1 MTGSPASYNEVLYQ
15 CMQCIGGRQ
24 AGRQES
30 ASRKCAVRT
39 LLSDDGH
46 AGQLKRV
53 CICMQSSGKIWWIC
67 CRRDIYP
74 HRQVACQLPH
84 LFRYSDV
91 SRTSPATQSNSIA
104 CIPSR
109 PLSSKSISSYS
120 SRPSISPNPS
130 SHTKAIPHP
139 PQPPLIPKRS
149 RTEPNSTQ
157 RTPTPAQKAWVHGG
171 ESAEAEREHLLF
183 SATCATLLATRCSTA
198 AKATEP
204 LPRWWYQS
212 RSHFRCQGR

>member
-1 MTGSPASYNEVLYQ
+1 MPASPPVQ
-15 CMQCIGGRQ
+15 IFGRIQ
-24 AGRQES
+24 N
-30 ASRKCAVRT
+30 KP
-39 LLSDDGH
+39 
-46 AGQLKRV
+46 
-53 CICMQSSGKIWWIC
+53 
-67 CRRDIYP
+67 RDSN
-74 HRQVACQLPH
+74 R
-84 LFRYSDV
+84 F
-91 SRTSPATQSNSIA
+91 NSIA

-109 PLSSKSISSYS
+109 PLSFKFISSYS
-120 SRPSISPNPS
+120 SRPSIPPNPS